1 MIVGMTHNQ
10 PETACTDMHAEAD
23 DNTMSCIQPVV
34 EDTEQRE
41 RIRAAFAANTH
52 TSRYADDL
60 TIDAQDGVVLLRGT
74 VDSLHD
80 SDQLLEVAM
89 QVEGVHEVIDRMQVR
104 SLV

>member
-1 MIVGMTHNQ
+1 MIVGMIHDQ
-10 PETACTDMHAEAD
+10 AGKDHTDMHTDTD
-23 DNTMSCIQPVV
+23 DDTMSSIQPVG

-52 TSRYADDL
+52 TSRYADNL

-80 SDQLLEVAM
+80 SDQLLTVAM
-89 QVEGVHEVIDRMQVR
+89 QVEGVCEVIDRMHVR